1 MKLLQGLQ
9 SIRRRYRLQ
18 HVVANWRLPRLRS
31 SGADKWACMIS
42 LPDAMIP
49 WMIARRSARILISL
63 SQKFRSPPKLLK
75 FAKFGQNFTEFF

>member
-49 WMIARRSARILISL
+49 WTISKDFNFVIAKISVTTEITKICEIRP
-63 SQKFRSPPKLLK
+63 KFH
-75 FAKFGQNFTEFF
+75 